1 MDIYPDHACW
11 KRNRPAHHSGAIR
24 SYVREAEGDDGYP
37 RGPNASPRPCA
48 LCEPCDSQ
56 YDSASPD
63 REEWIL
69 SNDDIFDNSQ
79 EESSFDMKR
88 KDGVHM
94 YSSKTKH
101 YKYRKI
107 YNVIESFYFNSLIYV
122 NGQSKFHRIN
132 N

>member
-1 MDIYPDHACW
+1 
-11 KRNRPAHHSGAIR
+11 
-24 SYVREAEGDDGYP
+24 
-37 RGPNASPRPCA
+37 
-48 LCEPCDSQ
+48 
-56 YDSASPD
+56 
-63 REEWIL
+63 
-69 SNDDIFDNSQ
+69 
-79 EESSFDMKR
+79 MKR

-94 YSSKTKH
+94 YSSKTKN